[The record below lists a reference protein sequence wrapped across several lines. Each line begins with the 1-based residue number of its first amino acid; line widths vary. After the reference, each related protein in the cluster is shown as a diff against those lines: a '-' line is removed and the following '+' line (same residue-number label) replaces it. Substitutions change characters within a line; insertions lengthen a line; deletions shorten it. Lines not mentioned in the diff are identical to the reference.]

1 MAEHLDLFKER
12 AMRVKGMFVAAAL
25 AALAMAAPA
34 AQAPDADRSVK
45 GGGIMVKGWQG
56 RVDAG
61 AAKKGQTIKDS
72 RFEEKNGAYHISAGS
87 ASTYW
92 NPANTAS
99 GDYTVSA
106 TFTEPK
112 IAAGHPHPYGLF
124 IGGNDLD
131 GDAPT
136 FVYCVA
142 YGDGTA
148 LVRGFS
154 DGKVS
159 DYSKRQAN
167 AAVKKA
173 AEGGSVTQSIQWTV
187 KGDRAECSVNGAVV
201 ASFTKAELTG
211 PGKLDSTD
219 GIYGIRAAHN
229 VDIIVENLSKK

>member
-1 MAEHLDLFKER
+1 MR
-12 AMRVKGMFVAAAL
+12 AKGTFVAVAIAAL
-25 AALAMAAPA
+25 AIAVPA
-34 AQAPDADRSVK
+34 AQDQDRSVK

-56 RVDAG
+56 RVDAA
-61 AAKKGQTIKDS
+61 AAKKGQTINDS
-72 RFEEKNGAYHISAGS
+72 RFEEKNGAFHIAAGS

-92 NPANTAS
+92 NPANTAT

-112 IAAGHPHPYGLF
+112 VPAGHPHPYGLF
-124 IGGNDLD
+124 IGGSNLD

-136 FVYCVA
+136 YVYCVA

-154 DGKVS
+154 GGKVS
-159 DYSKRQAN
+159 DYSKRAPN

-173 AEGGSVTQSIQWTV
+173 SEGGSVTQSVQWTV
-187 KGDRAECSVNGAVV
+187 KGNRAECSVNGTVV
-201 ASFTKAELTG
+201 AGFDKSELVG
-211 PGKLDSTD
+211 PGKLQSTD

-229 VDIIVENLSKK
+229 VDIVVSNFGKK